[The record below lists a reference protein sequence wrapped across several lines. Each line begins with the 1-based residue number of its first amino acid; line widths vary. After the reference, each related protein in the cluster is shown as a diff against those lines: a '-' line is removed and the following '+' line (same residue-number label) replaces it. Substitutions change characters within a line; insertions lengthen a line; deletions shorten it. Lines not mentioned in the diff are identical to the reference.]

1 MGTRP
6 KYIYHCITAPTSESH
21 LEPRPLL
28 KTTYFEEL
36 KVRFQEY
43 AILEKPLIY
52 AVSSFEK
59 ALSHAFNKTF
69 GEVLLR
75 ATVRVNKQPIEIVII
90 CNRAKSMTVERDSR
104 IYRVPAKSFIPL
116 NGKEWIT
123 NKKIDLNKCPP
134 AYLVKSSTD
143 ILQGLQIFSVNM
155 TPAETK
161 ENGLLELFESKTLK
175 ERLITYLGKLT
186 QNGLLKWENLE
197 KQINVNDALFK
208 ALGFSTDDFTQE
220 QKFNQKIP
228 QWLSKLA
235 AQKSK

>member
-6 KYIYHCITAPTSESH
+6 KYIYHCVTAPISESH
-21 LEPRPLL
+21 IEPRPLL
-28 KTTYFEEL
+28 NTTYFEEL
-36 KVRFQEY
+36 KDKFQEY
-43 AILEKPLIY
+43 AITDKSLIY

-75 ATVRVNKQPIEIVII
+75 ATARVNKQPIEIVVI
-90 CNRAKSMTVERDSR
+90 CNRTKAMTVERDSR

-123 NKKIDLNKCPP
+123 NKKIDLNKCAP
-134 AYLVKSSTD
+134 AYLVKNSTD
-143 ILQGLQIFSVNM
+143 ILQGLQVFSVNM

-161 ENGLLELFESKTLK
+161 ENGLLEFFESKTLK
-175 ERLITYLGKLT
+175 ERLISFLGNLT
-186 QNGLLKWENLE
+186 QDGLLKWENLE
-197 KQINVNDALFK
+197 NQINVNDELFK
-208 ALGFSTDDFTQE
+208 ALRFSTEDLTQE
-220 QKFNQKIP
+220 QKFKKKIP

-235 AQKSK
+235 AQKH